1 MRSLSALAVVLV
13 VACSD
18 GELHSRAT
26 LASAQALPDSGTDAT
41 GDKEAVPAEWTVAE
55 DTAAS
60 GEITTASVQLPSSR
74 AIEGLPNTEP
84 SRLILRCLNGR
95 VAAFIAAADS
105 GRGTDSSTSAAPV
118 RVELDSAP
126 PCE

>member
-1 MRSLSALAVVLV
+1 MRSVSALAVVLV

-18 GELHSRAT
+18 GEAHSRAILT
-26 LASAQALPDSGTDAT
+26 SAQVFPDSATDAT
-41 GDKEAVPAEWTVAE
+41 AGKEAVPAEWTVAE

-60 GEITTASVQLPSSR
+60 GEITTASVQLPTSR
-74 AIEGLPNTEP
+74 AIEGLPGTQP

-95 VAAFIAAADS
+95 VAAFIS
-105 GRGTDSSTSAAPV
+105 GAEMDSSTSAALV
-118 RVELDSAP
+118 SVELDSAP

>member
-1 MRSLSALAVVLV
+1 VRGVSALAVVLV

-18 GELHSRAT
+18 GEAHSRAV
-26 LASAQALPDSGTDAT
+26 LASAQVFPDSGADAT
-41 GDKEAVPAEWTVAE
+41 GGKEAVPAEWTVAE
-55 DTAAS
+55 DTTAS

-74 AIEGLPNTEP
+74 AIEGLSGTQP

-105 GRGTDSSTSAAPV
+105 GAEMDSSTSAAPV